1 MKVKE
6 IREKKDKELVKML
19 AEKRE
24 SLREVRFKIASN
36 QHKNVKEISLLK
48 KDIAKVLT
56 VMKERLLIK
65 EA

>member
-24 SLREVRFKIASN
+24 SLRDIRFKIASS
-36 QHKNVKEISLLK
+36 QYKNVKEISFLK
-48 KDIAKVLT
+48 KDVAKVLT
-56 VMKERLLIK
+56 VMNERALIK
-65 EA
+65 A